1 LNFKCCQ
8 LNGFLAVAYK
18 DLQIEF
24 RNRYTISITLLFTLI
39 STTIINFSIPTE
51 LIQSNLYAGLI
62 WVVIFFASMTGMA
75 RSFVSEEEKGTILL
89 LKLISTPYKVFFGK
103 FLFNLLISLLINF
116 ASILMFMLF
125 FDKIKIA
132 SFHLF
137 VVSIINAGI
146 GIAGCSTIIG
156 AIISKAN
163 VKGALFPILSLPIL
177 IPLLMLGIE
186 ATHFSL
192 IGKDY
197 ALILKDNLFMFGY
210 SGFLITLSSFL
221 FEFVWKD

>member
-1 LNFKCCQ
+1 
-8 LNGFLAVAYK
+8 
-18 DLQIEF
+18 
-24 RNRYTISITLLFTLI
+24 
-39 STTIINFSIPTE
+39 
-51 LIQSNLYAGLI
+51 
-62 WVVIFFASMTGMA
+62 
-75 RSFVSEEEKGTILL
+75 
-89 LKLISTPYKVFFGK
+89 
-103 FLFNLLISLLINF
+103 
-116 ASILMFMLF
+116 MLF

-163 VKGALFPILSLPIL
+163 VKGTLFPILSLPIL